1 MTKKTTNTNLL
12 KIAIFVLVTLTACKI
27 EYSYYWELKPRY
39 SAKPG
44 FYNDFIYIH
53 NSNVIYFNHSIANGY
68 LLGEIKDS
76 FVEFNNSKLCN
87 KLFELNKIHK
97 DSFYV
102 FNFRN
107 LNTLKTSE
115 QLYFYINN
123 TKLLS
128 IDGSSKHDNQFKLK
142 HPFSDSLIV
151 KITYHN
157 KEHSSYIEPRID
169 KYYHSINNIK
179 GAEYKVDIKH
189 FVLMKDFTQ
198 MTDSTRQKIQ
208 FTGPNNDTIAIGQ
221 YKKLY
226 RHNNGLIYLEK
237 VGNQFKL
244 IKKLKK

>member
-1 MTKKTTNTNLL
+1 MSKLMTPMKTNLL
-12 KIAIFVLVTLTACKI
+12 KTSIFMLVSLTACKI
-27 EYSYYWELKPRY
+27 EYSYYSELKPQY
-39 SAKPG
+39 SARPG
-44 FYNDFIYIH
+44 FYYDFIYIH
-53 NSNVIYFNHSIANGY
+53 NSNLIYFNHSIANDY

-76 FVEFNNSKLCN
+76 FVEFNNSTLCN

-102 FNFRN
+102 FNFNN
-107 LNTLKTSE
+107 LKTLKTSE
-115 QLYFYINN
+115 QLDFYINN

-157 KEHSSYIEPRID
+157 KEHSSHTEPSYNN
-169 KYYHSINNIK
+169 YYHSINNVK
-179 GAEYKVDIKH
+179 GAEYKVDIKNL
-189 FVLMKDFTQ
+189 VLMKDFTK

-226 RHNNGLIYLEK
+226 RRNNGLIFNKK

-244 IKKLKK
+244 IEK